1 MRRKKK
7 KEEKRNQ
14 QPSPPTIRT
23 PLPYRNMSHMQGNNN
38 RNGNGKETGMK
49 NQRGKDTGMQA
60 TPTIPTLSDQKKP
73 PFPAGRKAHPQT
85 TRKKEEQTFSFLP
98 KEATLPYPRKQ
109 ERFSL
114 PPAEKSQLPKS
125 KKTPLP
131 LAKSHASFSLLKK
144 TPFPTAENN
153 NVSLPTAENKT
164 THR

>member
-1 MRRKKK
+1 MKT

-38 RNGNGKETGMK
+38 RNGNGKETGME

-73 PFPAGRKAHPQT
+73 FFPTERKKHPQT
-85 TRKKEEQTFSFLP
+85 TRKKEEQTFSLLS
-98 KEATLPYPRKQ
+98 KESILPYRRKQ

-131 LAKSHASFSLLKK
+131 LAKSRTSFSLLPKEL
-144 TPFPTAENN
+144 P
-153 NVSLPTAENKT
+153 SLPQKKQ
-164 THR
+164 RLSPYR